1 MTKINSEVQQAV
13 KTTYH
18 VFVLSI
24 ESGRLSC
31 LICLVTACYSSW
43 QENLS
48 TQWGWKSADINTS
61 NVMVWWLIPAQ
72 SRAGSWP
79 TRTPLLT
86 SSSHPKKVRTGRRLP
101 LIPDSKSHIYE
112 WFTPGVEG
120 LMQMSTKE
128 VVSSIVLWPMEGK
141 LHLSCAIGCTKKRDQ
156 NGALSASFHTR
167 GRCVSFYNILWG
179 LSWLLKENMPV
190 SWEPVKA
197 SWNQDDFSLGWAG
210 FIPLN
215 AEELVLHDQTSTF
228 TICALMENWWPLH
241 LTAKLTQ
248 QAKIQ

>member
-1 MTKINSEVQQAV
+1 MQILTLQTSWSDGWSQHKAER
-13 KTTYH
+13 
-18 VFVLSI
+18 
-24 ESGRLSC
+24 GRGQCALP
-31 LICLVTACYSSW
+31 ARSSPN
-43 QENLS
+43 EH
-48 TQWGWKSADINTS
+48 
-61 NVMVWWLIPAQ
+61 IPSQ
-72 SRAGSWP
+72 KNEKGRG
-79 TRTPLLT
+79 LL
-86 SSSHPKKVRTGRRLP
+86 

-120 LMQMSTKE
+120 SMQMSTKE

-179 LSWLLKENMPV
+179 LSWLLKKNMPV

-210 FIPLN
+210 FTPLK
-215 AEELVLHDQTSTF
+215 AEELVLHNQTGTF
-228 TICALMENWWPLH
+228 TICALIENWWPLH